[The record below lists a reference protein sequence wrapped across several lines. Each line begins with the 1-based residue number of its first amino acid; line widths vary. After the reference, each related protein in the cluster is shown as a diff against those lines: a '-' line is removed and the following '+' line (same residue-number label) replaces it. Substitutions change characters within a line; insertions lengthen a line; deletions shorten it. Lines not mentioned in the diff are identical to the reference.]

1 MEQKEKENE
10 KRELKSRDIKTESLI
25 TTEKRRGDFQVL
37 SLSFFQLK
45 LQKKKNWANGPAKP
59 FTPNFLRTA

>member
-45 LQKKKNWANGPAKP
+45 LQKKKN
-59 FTPNFLRTA
+59 